1 LTIDL
6 FIKPALLFAAEA
18 VAEQNDIWHNVTL
31 WRVINLLIFVIIIV
45 YVLRSKVR
53 IGQVFD
59 NRAAS
64 IVKELEQAK
73 RDKEESQKRLKELEA
88 RLGRLDQEVAEIRA
102 ESERESAREEERIR
116 QTASADA
123 EKIRQTA
130 QREIEGAM
138 KAARGE
144 LRAFVADQS
153 VALAEGIIRREI
165 RSDDNTRMVNKYI
178 DELNE
183 VTK

>member
-1 LTIDL
+1 MIVES
-6 FIKPALLFAAEA
+6 FIRPALFAA
-18 VAEQNDIWHNVTL
+18 AEQAESTGLLSNPTL
-31 WRVINLLIFVIIIV
+31 WRVINLLIFVIILAYI
-45 YVLRSKVR
+45 LRSKVR

-73 RDKEESQKRLKELEA
+73 RDKQEAEDRLAQLEA
-88 RLGRLDQEVAEIRA
+88 RLTKLDQEVEQIRVEA
-102 ESERESAREEERIR
+102 ERESARESERIHEAAA
-116 QTASADA
+116 TDA

-138 KAARGE
+138 KAARNE

-153 VALAEGIIRREI
+153 VALAEGMIRREI
-165 RSDDNTRMVNKYI
+165 RPEDDTRMVNKFI
-178 DELNE
+178 DELSE
-183 VTK
+183 VSK

>member
-1 LTIDL
+1 
-6 FIKPALLFAAEA
+6 LLAAEQ
-18 VAEQNDIWHNVTL
+18 AEASGFWKNPSI
-31 WRVINLLIFVIIIV
+31 WRVINLLVFVIFLIYI
-45 YVLRSKVR
+45 LRSKVR

-73 RDKEESQKRLKELEA
+73 RDKQESQQRLAELES
-88 RLGRLDQEVAEIRA
+88 RLGRLDQEVADIRA
-102 ESERESAREEERIR
+102 EAERESAREAERIR
-116 QTASADA
+116 QTAAADA
-123 EKIRQTA
+123 EKIKQTA

-153 VALAEGIIRREI
+153 VALAEGMIRREI
-165 RSDDNTRMVNKYI
+165 RTDDNARMVNKFI
-178 DELNE
+178 DDLSE
-183 VTK
+183 VSK

>member
-6 FIKPALLFAAEA
+6 FIRPALFLAAEQ
-18 VAEQNDIWHNVTL
+18 AEATGFWSNPNI
-31 WRVINLLIFVIIIV
+31 WRVINLLVFVIILV
-45 YVLRSKVR
+45 YILRSKVR

-73 RDKEESQKRLKELEA
+73 RDKQESQARVAELEA

-102 ESERESAREEERIR
+102 EAERESAREAERVR
-116 QTASADA
+116 QTAAADA

-138 KAARGE
+138 KAAKVE

-153 VALAEGIIRREI
+153 VALAEGMIRSEI
-165 RSDDNTRMVNKYI
+165 RTEDNTRMVNKFI
-178 DELNE
+178 DDLSE
-183 VTK
+183 VSK